1 LRSIEN
7 AWQQSCNGSQ
17 DFKELTPEFF
27 YTEGRFLVN
36 TEKMDL
42 GVGSDGDAIDDVLLP
57 PWAKVK
63 LHLILN
69 KLTTH
74 I

>member
-1 LRSIEN
+1 M
-7 AWQQSCNGSQ
+7 NGSQ

-42 GVGSDGDAIDDVLLP
+42 GMSQDGENIDDVLLP
-57 PWAKVK
+57 PWARVS
-63 LHLILN
+63 
-69 KLTTH
+69 
-74 I
+74 